1 MRGATCIVLGAVL
14 GAMCFVPGGGV
25 LGAQQTTN
33 GWLDD
38 RGEAFRK
45 ELNSPGLAIVVARRG
60 EISYARGFGSI
71 DLEGRQGVTPDTRF
85 RVASIT
91 KPITAAAVLQ
101 QVAARAMDLDAAART
116 YCPEYPAKP
125 VDPTIRQLLAHQS
138 GIPHPS
144 DAEDTTITGEFARLA
159 DSVRFYGAKPL
170 AFTPGT
176 STLYSSWG
184 YTLLGCALEGVTK
197 RPYWDVIVQHVL
209 TPAGV
214 RAPARDTPTFA
225 ASDFS
230 PGYRGN
236 ATGPLRP
243 SIVVDTRFKSP
254 ASGLIISAA
263 DLARF
268 AIAIAGDTILDAH
281 TRTEM
286 FRPATNDVKP
296 GGFTLGWQI
305 TSPRDGADAYYHTG
319 SMEGVTAIVYLVPS
333 RRDAIV
339 LFANRERSVPALATL
354 IREIGDRIL
363 R

>member
-1 MRGATCIVLGAVL
+1 MCAVLAASVVVLGASQAPNL
-14 GAMCFVPGGGV
+14 
-25 LGAQQTTN
+25 
-33 GWLDD
+33 WLDD

-60 EISYARGFGSI
+60 EITYARGFGST
-71 DLEGRQGVTPDTRF
+71 DLEGRQAVTPETRF

-101 QVAARAMDLDAAART
+101 QVASRTMDLDAAART
-116 YCPEYPAKP
+116 YCPEYPAQP
-125 VDPTIRQLLAHQS
+125 IDPTIRQLLAHQS
-138 GIPHPS
+138 GIPHPT
-144 DAEDTTITGEFARLA
+144 DAEDTTIRGEFTRLA
-159 DSVRFYGAKPL
+159 AAVRLFADKPL
-170 AFTPGT
+170 AFPPGT

-184 YTLLGCALEGVTK
+184 YTLLGCALEGATK

-214 RAPARDTPTFA
+214 RAPARDTPAFTA
-225 ASDFS
+225 PDFS

-236 ATGPLRP
+236 ASGPLRP
-243 SIVVDTRFKSP
+243 SLVVDTRFKTP

-286 FRPATNDVKP
+286 FRPATTDVKP

-305 TSPRDGADAYYHTG
+305 TSPRDGAEAYYHTG
-319 SMEGVTAIVYLVPS
+319 SMEGVTAILYLVPS

-339 LFANRERSVPALATL
+339 LLANRERSVPSLATL
-354 IREIGDRIL
+354 LREIGDRML

>member
-1 MRGATCIVLGAVL
+1 MNDVDMRGALGAVI
-14 GAMCFVPGGGV
+14 GAGV
-25 LGAQQTTN
+25 FLFGAVQAPSV
-33 GWLDD
+33 WLDD

-60 EISYARGFGSI
+60 EVVYARGFGTV
-71 DLEGRQGVTPDTRF
+71 DLEGRQPVTPDTRF

-91 KPITAAAVLQ
+91 KPVTAAAVLQ
-101 QVAARAMDLDAAART
+101 QVALRTMDLDAAARL
-116 YCPEYPAKP
+116 YCPEYPSQP
-125 VDPTIRQLLAHQS
+125 IDPTIRHLLAHQS
-138 GIPHPS
+138 GIRHPT
-144 DAEDTTITGEFARLA
+144 DAEDTKITGEFARLA
-159 DSVRFYGAKPL
+159 DAVRLFATKPL
-170 AFTPGT
+170 AFAPGS
-176 STLYSSWG
+176 STLYSSFG
-184 YTLLGCALEGVTK
+184 YTLLGCALEGATT
-197 RPYWDVIVQHVL
+197 RPYWDVIVQQVL

-214 RAPARDTPTFA
+214 RTPARDTPTFA

-243 SIVVDTRFKSP
+243 SIVVDTRFKTP

-268 AIAIAGDTILDAH
+268 AIAIAGDAILDAH

-286 FRPATNDVKP
+286 FRVATPNAKP
-296 GGFTLGWQI
+296 GSFTLGWQV
-305 TSPRDGADAYYHTG
+305 TSPRDGAAAYYHTG

-339 LFANRERSVPALATL
+339 LLANRERSVPALAPLLT
-354 IREIGDRIL
+354 EIGDRLL